1 MVFSLARTNIDLQ
14 FRQALAQGA
23 MRARIAVDETIHSDL
38 DPRAGDMVPQAIDP
52 VPVDGRHPDAHDKW

>member
-1 MVFSLARTNIDLQ
+1 
-14 FRQALAQGA
+14 